1 MNRSISII
9 IPVYNAERYL
19 RECFDSILKIQDSLD
34 WELIVVDDGSRD
46 SSPSICD
53 EYSARDSRVR
63 AFHIENKG
71 VSNARNF
78 GMAQASKDFV
88 TFIDAD
94 DWIDAKAFASAFDEF
109 VHLDA
114 DLGYTPFY
122 KGNGKTFAEQILNFG
137 ETRLLRFD
145 EKKDLLMNRLA
156 PSNHFMGSVWRNFYS
171 LKLVRHIAFCCDL
184 NYQED
189 VFFSVQALFAA
200 KNVAIVN
207 TPFYYYRV
215 NQYSA
220 NFNKEINSI
229 ENRKLALRKMLEW
242 AKNNGVDLSYTK
254 VRRMCPIYARMFAK
268 AATETSRGLSRVK
281 ALWKIHC
288 EIPSDEIRQWK
299 ICFWGKSFILY
310 AFLRIHRFDFL
321 GFILLCVRF
330 IK

>member
-122 KGNGKTFAEQILNFG
+122 KGNGKTFVEQVLNFG
-137 ETRLLRFD
+137 ETRLLRFE
-145 EKKDLLMNRLA
+145 EKNDLLMNRLA

-171 LKLVRHIAFCCDL
+171 LKLVRHISFCCDL

-242 AKNNGVDLSYTK
+242 AKDNGVDLSYTK

-268 AATETSRGLSRVK
+268 AASENVQRGSRIK
-281 ALWKIHC
+281 ALKQIH
-288 EIPSDEIRQWK
+288 ESIPRCEIRQWK
-299 ICFWGKSFILY
+299 TSYFGKSFVPYVCFRRLG
-310 AFLRIHRFDFL
+310 LDFL
-321 GFILLCVRF
+321 GLVYIFARF
-330 IK
+330 F

>member
-1 MNRSISII
+1 MNRSITII

-94 DWIDAKAFASAFDEF
+94 DWIDAKAFASAFEF
-109 VHLDA
+109 FVKTKA

-122 KGNGKTFAEQILNFG
+122 KGCG
-137 ETRLLRFD
+137 ECFD
-145 EKKDLLMNRLA
+145 EVPLKCGDDHVMRQDEKRDFLLNRLA
-156 PSNHFMGSVWRNFYS
+156 PSVDFFGFVWRNFYS
-171 LKLVRHIAFCCDL
+171 RELVSQIRFDMDLKY
-184 NYQED
+184 NED

-200 KNVAIVN
+200 SCAAIIN
-207 TPFYYYRV
+207 IPFYYYRV
-215 NQYSA
+215 NETSA
-220 NFNKEINSI
+220 CFNKEINSI

-242 AKNNGVDLSYTK
+242 AKDNGVDLSYTK

-268 AATETSRGLSRVK
+268 AASENVQRGSRIK
-281 ALWKIHC
+281 ALKQIH
-288 EIPSDEIRQWK
+288 ESIPRCEIRQWK
-299 ICFWGKSFILY
+299 TSYFGKSFVPYVCFRRLG
-310 AFLRIHRFDFL
+310 LDFL
-321 GFILLCVRF
+321 GLVYIFVRF
-330 IK
+330 F